1 MFQYMIIYFVRFWFS
16 FYCGYYRS
24 LSRRGMLL
32 MELQKTGLAVL
43 VRWRQMMV
51 GVVCPQGHGGDCTG
65 IVCFGLDWFERRKG
79 LMGNVCLNDI
89 HTSTPS

>member
-16 FYCGYYRS
+16 FYFGFYRS

-43 VRWRQMMV
+43 VRWRQMME
-51 GVVCPQGHGGDCTG
+51 GVVCP
-65 IVCFGLDWFERRKG
+65 
-79 LMGNVCLNDI
+79 
-89 HTSTPS
+89 